1 MGSVLNSNGSMSANL
16 FVTGTDT
23 GVGKTRVTRLIMR
36 LLKAE
41 GCSVMG
47 MKPVAAGAE
56 LLGGRLVNEDALA
69 LLEEGSKWVPYERI
83 NPVVFAQA
91 VSPNIAA
98 SDSEAQDYETIVM
111 ENFKWLGCHADSIIV
126 EGAGGWLTPISAT
139 MSVRELALSL
149 ELPVLMVVGL
159 KLGCINQARLTW
171 DAIGASGCRSVGW
184 VANHIEEKL
193 FRVNDVIDTISQQIG
208 LKPLF
213 EIPYDPGGSFSL
225 PEASSARDIAAILRQ
240 NAP

>member
-1 MGSVLNSNGSMSANL
+1 MEFVLNSMGSMSANL
-16 FVTGTDT
+16 FITGTDT
-23 GVGKTRVTRLIMR
+23 GVGKTKATRLIMR

-41 GCSVMG
+41 GFCVVG
-47 MKPVAAGAE
+47 MKPIAAGAE

-69 LLEEGSKWVPYERI
+69 LLEEGSKLMPYERI

-98 SDSEAQDYETIVM
+98 SDLEAQDYESIVM
-111 ENFKWLGCHADSIIV
+111 ENFKWLERHANSILV
-126 EGAGGWLTPISAT
+126 EGVGGWLTPISAT

-184 VANHIEEKL
+184 VANHLEEKL
-193 FRVNDVIDTISQQIG
+193 FRVNDVIDTISQQVG

-213 EIPYDPGGSFSL
+213 EIPFDPEGSFSL
-225 PEASSARDIAAILRQ
+225 SEVSRARDIAAILHQ
-240 NAP
+240 IAP